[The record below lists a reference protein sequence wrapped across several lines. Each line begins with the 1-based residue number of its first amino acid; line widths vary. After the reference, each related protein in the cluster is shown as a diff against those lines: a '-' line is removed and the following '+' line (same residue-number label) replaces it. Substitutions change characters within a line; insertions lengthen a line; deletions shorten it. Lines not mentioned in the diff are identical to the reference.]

1 MKILLKGCTQDV
13 IKDISEQLGSQVVSD
28 CDFIGRYDDT
38 DEDIFQIELDATKCL
53 LHVFPEW
60 LYLIRTDTPIF
71 RDMTIADFRFEEVII
86 K

>member
-13 IKDISEQLGSQVVSD
+13 IEDISEQIGSQIILD
-28 CDFIGRYDDT
+28 CECT
-38 DEDIFQIELDATKCL
+38 DVIDEPVYQIELDVTKCL